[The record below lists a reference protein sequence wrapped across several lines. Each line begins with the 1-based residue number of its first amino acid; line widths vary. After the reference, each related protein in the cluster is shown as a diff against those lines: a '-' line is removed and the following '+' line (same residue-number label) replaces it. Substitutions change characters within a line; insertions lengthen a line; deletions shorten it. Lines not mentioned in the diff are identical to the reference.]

1 LNAVRIQI
9 AVAAIAFPL
18 LRMAQSAQEAI
29 QSPLACARLVRA
41 DVMPRRRIDRLIADD
56 PIPPAH
62 LDQRGLQWA

>member
-1 LNAVRIQI
+1 VRIQI

-41 DVMPRRRIDRLIADD
+41 DVMPRRRIDD
-56 PIPPAH
+56 
-62 LDQRGLQWA
+62 